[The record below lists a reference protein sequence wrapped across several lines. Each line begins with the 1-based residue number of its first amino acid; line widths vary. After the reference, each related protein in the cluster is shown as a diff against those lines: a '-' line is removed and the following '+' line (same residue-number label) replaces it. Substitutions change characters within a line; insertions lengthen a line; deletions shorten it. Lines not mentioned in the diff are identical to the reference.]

1 MIGVAVLAVSNAE
14 MTAACGPKGERKW
27 VCARVF
33 ELTGSETA
41 ADVADALAVPLRIGL
56 VLLVAWIISRVL
68 HRAVQRMVQRVRDQG
83 TVSILGATAPI
94 PLSANVQLRRAQ
106 RAATIS
112 SVLRNVVSTVVWT
125 VAVLVALGELGVD
138 IGPIVAAAGV
148 AGIAIGFGTQTM
160 VRDYLAGLF
169 IVLEDQ
175 FGVGDEIE
183 VDGIVGDVE
192 WVTLRMTRIRDGRG
206 VAWYVGNGE
215 VRKVGNRSQR
225 EPSAGEPDARRSDDD
240 GPGAGGEASPP
251 PAPDDAAGTGEGAR

>member
-1 MIGVAVLAVSNAE
+1 MLGTAVLAVSNAE
-14 MTAACGPKGERKW
+14 TTAACGPKGDRTW
-27 VCARVF
+27 VCAQVF
-33 ELTGSETA
+33 RLTGSERA
-41 ADVADALAVPLRIGL
+41 ADVADALAVPIRVAL
-56 VLLVAWIISRVL
+56 VLLVAWIITRVL
-68 HRAVQRMVQRVRDQG
+68 HKAVQRMVQRVRDQG
-83 TVSILGATAPI
+83 TVSILGATAAI
-94 PLSANVQLRRAQ
+94 PLSENAQLRRAQ

-175 FGVGDEIE
+175 YGVGDEIE
-183 VDGIVGDVE
+183 IDGVVGEVE

-225 EPSAGEPDARRSDDD
+225 EPAAGLPDARRD
-240 GPGAGGEASPP
+240 GDAAPAAAGEDPSGAPT
-251 PAPDDAAGTGEGAR
+251 DAAGADDPDR

>member
-1 MIGVAVLAVSNAE
+1 MLGTIVFAVTNAQVAE
-14 MTAACGPKGERKW
+14 ACGPKSEQSW
-27 VCARVF
+27 ICARVF
-33 ELTGSETA
+33 QLTGSQAA
-41 ADVADALAVPLRIGL
+41 ADVADALAVPIRIGL

-68 HRAVQRMVQRVRDQG
+68 HRGVQRMVQRVRDQG
-83 TVSILGATAPI
+83 TVSILGATAPV
-94 PLSANVQLRRAQ
+94 PMSENVRLRRAQ

-125 VAVLVALGELGVD
+125 VAVLVVLDEVGVD
-138 IGPIVAAAGV
+138 IGPIIAAAGV

-183 VDGIVGDVE
+183 VDSVVGRVE
-192 WVTLRMTRIRDGRG
+192 WVTLRMTRLRDADG

-225 EPSAGEPDARRSDDD
+225 EPSTGEPDARRPD
-240 GPGAGGEASPP
+240 GSTTPDA
-251 PAPDDAAGTGEGAR
+251 DDAAGADGADR

>member
-1 MIGVAVLAVSNAE
+1 MLGSAVLAVTNAE
-14 MTAACGPKGERKW
+14 ITAACGPEGDRKW
-27 VCARVF
+27 VCTQVF
-33 ELTGSETA
+33 RLTGSERA
-41 ADVADALAVPLRIGL
+41 ADIADALAVPLRVGF
-56 VLLVAWIISRVL
+56 VLLVAWIISRLL
-68 HRAVQRMVQRVRDQG
+68 HKAVQRMVQRVRDQG
-83 TVSILGATAPI
+83 TVSILGATASI
-94 PLSANVQLRRAQ
+94 PMSENAQLRRAQ

-175 FGVGDEIE
+175 YGVGDEIE
-183 VDGIVGDVE
+183 IDGVVGEVE

-225 EPSAGEPDARRSDDD
+225 EPSAGRPDARRHGDTTPAD
-240 GPGAGGEASPP
+240 GPDTGSGTPT
-251 PAPDDAAGTGEGAR
+251 DAAGTDDPDR

>member
-1 MIGVAVLAVSNAE
+1 MDFVPILAASAADTAE
-14 MTAACGPKGERKW
+14 ACGPEGEQSW
-27 VCARVF
+27 VCERVF

-41 ADVADALAVPLRIGL
+41 ADVADALSVPIRIVF
-56 VLLVAWIISRVL
+56 VLLAAWIVTRL
-68 HRAVQRMVQRVRDQG
+68 LNRAVQRTVQRVRDQG

-94 PLSANVQLRRAQ
+94 PLSENAQLRRTQ

-125 VAVLVALGELGVD
+125 VAALIVLGELGVD
-138 IGPIVAAAGV
+138 IGPILAAAGV

-160 VRDYLAGLF
+160 VRDYLAGMF

-175 FGVGDEIE
+175 YGVGDEIE
-183 VDGIVGDVE
+183 VDGIVGEVE

-225 EPSAGEPDARRSDDD
+225 EPSAGEPGARRSDDD
-240 GPGAGGEASPP
+240 GPDG
-251 PAPDDAAGTGEGAR
+251 PAPTPPDATDPDEGDR